1 MFDINQNLSCVALWV
16 ADGGRGD
23 FLSVIGGIALLM
35 TNLLYADPQ
44 AFDHNDVLLL
54 KCGWGPDRLRM
65 YRFPI

>member
-1 MFDINQNLSCVALWV
+1 MVEETFI
-16 ADGGRGD
+16 
-23 FLSVIGGIALLM
+23 SVIGRIDWLM